1 MPPSYRESAPRPI
14 GAALPRTT
22 AAQALSCRSA
32 EQDLTAMSATIS
44 KKKTEQ
50 RAERSAGADAA
61 DAHRQGG
68 RHLAITEEPQL
79 SMPGTMLTDAG
90 RRQ

>member
-1 MPPSYRESAPRPI
+1 
-14 GAALPRTT
+14 
-22 AAQALSCRSA
+22 
-32 EQDLTAMSATIS
+32 MSATIS